1 MQILRDT
8 HFDFMKWKNHLV
20 IASTLLNVFGI
31 AIFLLHYASGSLNVG
46 IDFKGGTEIQV
57 KFAKAIQVGDVR
69 TALDNADLKGATVTT
84 IGDPAENEI
93 YIRLPLQKVE
103 SQVLLKGVT
112 NALRAMSAQAPSPAG
127 GIDLNV
133 ADEKTITDYLVDAG
147 KFGREEAAGTSTAI
161 STLKKNQGGMIRT
174 LDQIRA
180 IPGVKPEVVSW
191 LMGRASLS
199 DFSIRSQN
207 TVEGAISK
215 ELAVKAFYAILGSM
229 FVMLI
234 YIWIRFR
241 FQWGL
246 GAIVA
251 TIHDVIVTLGIFCLT
266 GKEWTLPVI
275 AAFLTLTGYSTN
287 DTIVVFDRIRE
298 NLNKKKPG
306 TLQQVINDSINQTLS
321 RTIITSFLTW
331 IVVVAL
337 FLFGGEVINGFAFVL
352 AIGIIVG
359 TYSSIYIASPIILFW
374 EKLFPGKAA
383 VVGAPGKPGT
393 AKGRS

>member
-1 MQILRDT
+1 MQIFRDT

-20 IASTLLNVFGI
+20 IVSTLLNVFGI
-31 AIFLLHYASGSLNVG
+31 SIFLLHYAGGSLNVG

-57 KFAKAIQVGDVR
+57 KFAKAISVGDVR
-69 TALDNADLKGATVTT
+69 TALDNAELKGASVTT

-112 NALRAMSAQAPSPAG
+112 NALRGLSAQAPTPAG

-133 ADEKTITDYLVDAG
+133 ADEKTITDFLVDAG
-147 KFGREEAAGTSTAI
+147 KFGREEASGTS
-161 STLKKNQGGMIRT
+161 
-174 LDQIRA
+174 
-180 IPGVKPEVVSW
+180 W
-191 LMGRASLS
+191 LVGRASLS

-215 ELAVKAFYAILGSM
+215 ELAVKAFYAVLGSM
-229 FVMLI
+229 LVMLI

-241 FQWGL
+241 FQWGV

-251 TIHDVIVTLGIFCLT
+251 LIHDVIVTLGIFCLT

-275 AAFLTLTGYSTN
+275 AAFLTLTGYSVN

-331 IVVVAL
+331 LVVVAL
-337 FLFGGEVINGFAFVL
+337 FVFGGEVINGFAFVL
-352 AIGIIVG
+352 LIGIVVG

-383 VVGAPGKPGT
+383 AAGAAGGSGT
-393 AKGRS
+393 SKGRA